1 MVVAVYLFS
10 DHYHRQAARGVGINT
25 THSPPRRFTL
35 LYPPLCL
42 TISATAPL
50 LVSSSILLV
59 CSVPPSCRPP
69 VSVFT
74 LPASTVSTPPRRHL
88 IESVG
93 TIDLLIL
100 DSLYES
106 RSHNTHLS
114 IREALDVCR
123 ALKPVRTLL
132 VGCSDE
138 FEHHAK
144 NAELKLLKASEG
156 LDVQV
161 AHDGLY
167 VDIQLQ

>member
-1 MVVAVYLFS
+1 MYL
-10 DHYHRQAARGVGINT
+10 
-25 THSPPRRFTL
+25 L
-35 LYPPLCL
+35 LYYLYALYRLHAILPFLSL
-42 TISATAPL
+42 LSASA
-50 LVSSSILLV
+50 VS
-59 CSVPPSCRPP
+59 
-69 VSVFT
+69 
-74 LPASTVSTPPRRHL
+74 APPRRHL